1 MLDADYSQI
10 ELRVL
15 AALSGDK
22 NLKKAFDEGV
32 DVHRDTA
39 ARLFAKE
46 LDEVSPEERR
56 AAKTVNFSIVYGV
69 SDFGLA
75 TRLGVPLAEARR
87 FIQAYDQH
95 YSSVRSWLKAQAE
108 KARELGYVTTIL
120 GRRRYI
126 PELKSARYQIRQF
139 GERAAMN
146 APVQGSAA
154 DIIKVAMIKTD
165 RALKE
170 AGLKTEIV
178 LQVHD
183 ELLLEGPAEEAERAA
198 ACLKTAM
205 EAAVNL
211 GLALEVEL
219 GIGQSW
225 DEIK

>member
-1 MLDADYSQI
+1 
-10 ELRVL
+10 
-15 AALSGDK
+15 
-22 NLKKAFDEGV
+22 
-32 DVHRDTA
+32 
-39 ARLFAKE
+39 
-46 LDEVSPEERR
+46 
-56 AAKTVNFSIVYGV
+56 
-69 SDFGLA
+69 
-75 TRLGVPLAEARR
+75 
-87 FIQAYDQH
+87 
-95 YSSVRSWLKAQAE
+95 
-108 KARELGYVTTIL
+108 
-120 GRRRYI
+120 
-126 PELKSARYQIRQF
+126 
-139 GERAAMN
+139 MN

-198 ACLKTAM
+198 DCLKTAM

-211 GLALEVEL
+211 GVALEVEL